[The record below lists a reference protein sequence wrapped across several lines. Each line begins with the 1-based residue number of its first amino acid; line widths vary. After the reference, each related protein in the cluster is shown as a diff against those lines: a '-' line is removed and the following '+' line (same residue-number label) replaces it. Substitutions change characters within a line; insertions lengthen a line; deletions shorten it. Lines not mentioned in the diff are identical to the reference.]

1 MPLPAIRDFAAE
13 AHDPARYGRVAE
25 DWWIAV
31 ADVVGSTKLANA
43 GRDRDVNFI
52 AGAVVAV
59 LAAVAGRPEQ
69 PAACQFGGDGAVA
82 LVPPECHRAAE
93 RALAA
98 LAHWAE
104 TDMDIS
110 LRVGMV
116 PVAALDQ
123 AGHHVLAALHDFGNG
138 NVFGQFIGSGM
149 PMAEH
154 WVKADL
160 RWRIAPAAGDLPG
173 LEGLSCRWR
182 PVPARRGHVMCVIVD
197 PVRSGPAAFAALA
210 RLQAEIETVVPT
222 VLAAPLGN
230 GGDLDPV
237 IVPSLKALATE
248 ARTEKLARR
257 AGRVARAILGTFI
270 LGAIDRLGGQLFG
283 IDTRHYRAKLAERS
297 DYRKQAGG
305 PRFVLDVTESEAAK
319 IEAVLARAEAAGTI
333 HFGTARSDA
342 TTITCMV
349 GDFTADRHVHF
360 VDGDKLGFWRAS
372 VVLKAK
378 LSAGPP
384 VDTSAPA

>member
-1 MPLPAIRDFAAE
+1 MLLPAIRDFAAE

-31 ADVVGSTKLANA
+31 ADVVASTKLANA

-82 LVPPECHRAAE
+82 LVPPQCREAAT

-104 TDMDIS
+104 ADMGIP
-110 LRVGMV
+110 LRVGLV
-116 PVAALDQ
+116 PVAALHQ
-123 AGHHVLAALHDFGNG
+123 AGHTVLAALHDFGNG

-149 PMAEH
+149 PMAEN
-154 WVKADL
+154 WVKASP
-160 RWRIAPAAGDLPG
+160 RWRIDPAPGDLPG

-182 PVPARRGHVMCVIVD
+182 PVPPRRGHVMCVIID
-197 PVRSGPAAFAALA
+197 PAQPGPEGLAALA
-210 RLQAEIETVVPT
+210 RLQVEIERVVPT
-222 VLAAPLGN
+222 VLAAPLGD
-230 GGDLDPV
+230 GSDLDPV
-237 IVPSLKALATE
+237 VVPSLKALATE
-248 ARTEKLARR
+248 ARTEPLSRR
-257 AGRVARAILGTFI
+257 AGRVLRAIVGTVI
-270 LGAIDRLGGQLFG
+270 LGIVHRLGGRLFG
-283 IDTRHYRAKLAERS
+283 IDVVHYRTKLAERS

-305 PRFVLDVTESEAAK
+305 PRFVLDVTEAEAAK
-319 IEAVLARAEAAGTI
+319 IEILLARAEAAGAI
-333 HFGTARSDA
+333 VYGTARSAA

-378 LSAGPP
+378 RATAPP
-384 VDTSAPA
+384 AT

>member
-1 MPLPAIRDFAAE
+1 MKLPAIRDFAAE
-13 AHDPARYGRVAE
+13 AHDPARYGRVAK

-31 ADVVGSTKLANA
+31 ADVVASTKLANA

-59 LAAVAGRPEQ
+59 LAAVVGSPDQ

-82 LVPPECHRAAE
+82 LVPPQCREAAD

-116 PVAALDQ
+116 PVAALHQ
-123 AGHHVLAALHDFGNG
+123 AGHIVLAALHDFGNG
-138 NVFGQFIGSGM
+138 NVFGQFIGTGM

-154 WVKADL
+154 WIKTGQG
-160 RWRIAPAAGDLPG
+160 WRIAPAAGELPG

-182 PVPARRGHVMCVIVD
+182 PVPPRRGHVLCVIID
-197 PVRSGPAAFAALA
+197 PTSCGPASFDALA
-210 RLQAEIETVVPT
+210 RLGAEIEQVVPT
-222 VLAAPLGN
+222 VLAAPLGD
-230 GGDLDPV
+230 GGGLDPAM
-237 IVPSLKALATE
+237 VPSVHALATE
-248 ARTEKLARR
+248 ARTEKAAGR
-257 AGRVARAILGTFI
+257 AGRVVRAVVGTVILGI
-270 LGAIDRLGGQLFG
+270 IHRLGGRLFG
-283 IDTRHYRAKLAERS
+283 IDVGHYRAKLAERS

-305 PRFVLDVTESEAAK
+305 PRFVLDVTEDEAAR
-319 IEAVLARAEAAGTI
+319 IEAVLTRAEAAGTI

-349 GDFTADRHVHF
+349 GDFAADRHVHF

-378 LSAGPP
+378 LSAAPP
-384 VDTSAPA
+384 VDTNAPA